1 MSPFILLAILFFVAA
16 VVFDFVF
23 NLTKKPLLRKISL
36 IGLPLSYVA
45 FLLFFLLFMRKIY
58 AEDNVTYA
66 TFTYLFAGLAL
77 GCLLAAPIFRKN
89 KIITYILM
97 PLFLGFGVAFIVMS
111 VYLSKSILQP
121 GAGVFSSALFF

>member
-45 FLLFFLLFMRKIY
+45 FLLFLRKIY

-77 GCLLAAPIFRKN
+77 GCLLAAPVFRKN

-121 GAGVFSSALFF
+121 DAGVFSSALFF

>member
-77 GCLLAAPIFRKN
+77 
-89 KIITYILM
+89 
-97 PLFLGFGVAFIVMS
+97 
-111 VYLSKSILQP
+111 
-121 GAGVFSSALFF
+121 